1 MIDTH
6 LSQDPIL
13 KKVIDEY
20 ELPEDHIRPDAYL
33 SLIRAIVGQQLSTK
47 AAKTIFERFLNL
59 FEDKYPNPETLL
71 QLDIETLRTAGL
83 SRNKAQYIQNIADFA
98 INEGLQKED
107 LDHLSDEEA
116 IKHLITIKGVG
127 KWTVQ
132 MLLMFSLDRPDIL
145 PVDDLGIQQAMIGL
159 YGIEEEGKLL
169 KKKMLEIAEPWRPY
183 RTTASRYLWTWKNN
197 NPI

>member
-6 LSQDPIL
+6 LSQDPVL
-13 KKVIDEY
+13 KKVVEAY

-47 AAKTIFERFLNL
+47 AAKTIYERFLNL
-59 FEDKYPNPETLL
+59 FEEKYPDPETLL
-71 QLDIETLRTAGL
+71 KMDIETLRTAGL
-83 SRNKAQYIQNIADFA
+83 SRNKAQYIKNIADFA

-116 IKHLITIKGVG
+116 IKHLISIKGVG

-159 YGIEEEGKLL
+159 YGIEEEGKSL

-183 RTTASRYLWTWKNN
+183 RTTASRYLWIWKNN
-197 NPI
+197 NPM

>member
-1 MIDTH
+1 MIIAH

-13 KKVIDEY
+13 KSVIEQYD
-20 ELPEDHIRPDAYL
+20 LPEDHIQPDAYY

-47 AAKTIFERFLNL
+47 AAQTIFERFVNL
-59 FEDKYPNPETLL
+59 FEGNYPEPEILIKMDLDTLK
-71 QLDIETLRTAGL
+71 TAGL
-83 SRNKAQYIQNIADFA
+83 SRNKAQYIQNIAEFA
-98 INEGLQKED
+98 MHKGLKKSD

-116 IKHLITIKGVG
+116 IKHLTSIKGVG

-145 PVDDLGIQQAMIGL
+145 PIDDLGIQHAMIGL

-169 KKKMLEIAEPWRPY
+169 KKKMLEIAEPWKPY

-197 NPI
+197 NPL